1 MSLSDPLGDMITRI
15 RNGLQAG
22 NSIVEVPASRLR
34 KSIVDLLIKE
44 GYLNGVAEKEVRKG
58 VKMLEI
64 NLKYFE
70 GQPGIKEIKRV
81 SKPGRRIYSSK
92 DEMPRVYN
100 GLGVAVLS
108 TSKGLMTDHQARSE
122 NIGGEVLFTVF

>member
-22 NSIVEVPASRLR
+22 NVIVSVPYSRLR

-44 GYLNGVAEKEVRKG
+44 GYLNGVAEKEIAKNIKV
-58 VKMLEI
+58 MEI
-64 NLKYFE
+64 NLKYFDGE
-70 GQPGIKEIKRV
+70 PGIREIHRV
-81 SKPGRRIYSSK
+81 SKPGRRIYSAKSNIPK
-92 DEMPRVYN
+92 VFN
-100 GLGVAVLS
+100 GLGVAILS
-108 TSKGLMTDHQARSE
+108 TSRGVMTDHQARAE

>member
-22 NSIVEVPASRLR
+22 NAIVQVPASKLR
-34 KSIVDLLIKE
+34 KSIVELLISE
-44 GYLNGVAEKEVRKG
+44 GFLNGVEVKEVRAG

-64 NLKYFE
+64 NLKYFD

-92 DEMPRVYN
+92 EKIPKHYN
-100 GLGVAVLS
+100 GLGVAILS
-108 TSKGLMTDHQARSE
+108 TSKGLMTDHQARVE
-122 NIGGEVLFTVF
+122 NIGGEILFTVF